1 MLLQAE
7 ALVAH
12 VFVAAEG
19 SSGAEDRR
27 YLHDVWRAC
36 EDVLGM
42 TDRVAGLDADP
53 PAGWDAPSASSGV
66 LAARTRPGGGVY
78 QAILRRERDVFCL
91 SVILEPDPSEGIG
104 WPELDARWSRALA
117 EPTRGTVGTVRM
129 FVARLGADATDRV
142 RADELVADV
151 PADAGASALWPERGV
166 AVPDGFMVWEASVPD
181 DRRLERR
188 VVVIARQEGERDL
201 SDWTWIGPGA
211 VLPPLAGYLLNAARL
226 RFQLRIWDDGEG
238 TRRLREDTDA
248 VVGRLLAT
256 VPAASAGRG
265 HGETELID
273 ASRELVSLQT
283 RAMGLADRTARLREM
298 SRTVAIAAA
307 NLAAFGGGTRL
318 GGLFADDRGLAEW
331 FGRRLDDEIAYLD
344 AASQRA
350 GQVGALAD
358 QLLLRDRQRRQESVN
373 LALTGV
379 VGAVLMVLAAIQSLG
394 YDVPLPAPVEPAVV
408 TALGASALLAS
419 LVVLRV
425 VVPDRRWPKV
435 LVRAAVGGV
444 GASLGWVVASAAG
457 GAAAGPGWALL
468 GAGAGFVAGV
478 LGASV
483 PRRLRS
489 TAGR

>member
-19 SSGAEDRR
+19 STGDEDRR
-27 YLHDVWRAC
+27 YLRGVWRAC
-36 EDVLGM
+36 DEVLGM
-42 TDRVAGLDADP
+42 TDGVAGLDADP
-53 PAGWDAPSASSGV
+53 PAGWDGTAAASGV
-66 LAARTRPGGGVY
+66 LAARTRPGSGVQ

-104 WPELDARWSRALA
+104 WAELDARWSRALA
-117 EPTRGTVGTVRM
+117 APTRGTVGTARI
-129 FVARLGADATDRV
+129 FVARLGADATDRA
-142 RADELVADV
+142 RAGELVAGV
-151 PADAGASALWPERGV
+151 PVEEGAAALWPERGI
-166 AVPDGFMVWEASVPD
+166 AVPEGFMVWEASAPD
-181 DRRLERR
+181 DRRVERR
-188 VVVIARQEGERDL
+188 LVVIARRDGEHDL

-226 RFQLRIWDDGEG
+226 RFELRIWDDGEG
-238 TRRLREDTDA
+238 TRRLREDTDT
-248 VVGRLLAT
+248 VVGRLLGT
-256 VPAASAGRG
+256 VTASAGRG
-265 HGETELID
+265 HGEAELID

-298 SRTVAIAAA
+298 ARTVAIAAA
-307 NLAAFGGGTRL
+307 NLAAFGGGTQL
-318 GGLFADDRGLAEW
+318 GGLFADDRALAEW
-331 FGRRLDDEIAYLD
+331 FGRRLDDETAYLD

-373 LALTGV
+373 LGLTGV

-408 TALGASALLAS
+408 TALGAFALLAS

-425 VVPDRRWPKV
+425 VVPDQRWPRV

-444 GASLGWVVASAAG
+444 TASLGWVAASAVG
-457 GAAAGPGWALL
+457 GAEAGPGWAVLS
-468 GAGAGFVAGV
+468 AGVGFVAGV
-478 LGASV
+478 LGVSV

>member
-19 SSGAEDRR
+19 GAGDEDRR
-27 YLHDVWRAC
+27 YLRGVWRAC
-36 EDVLGM
+36 DEVLGM
-42 TDRVAGLDADP
+42 TDGVAGLDADP
-53 PAGWDAPSASSGV
+53 PAGWDETSAASGV
-66 LAARTRPGGGVY
+66 LAARTRPGGGVE

-104 WPELDARWSRALA
+104 WAELDARWSRALA
-117 EPTRGTVGTVRM
+117 APTRGTVGTARI

-142 RADELVADV
+142 RAGELVADV
-151 PADAGASALWPERGV
+151 PVEEGAAALWPERGV
-166 AVPDGFMVWEASVPD
+166 AVPEGFMVWEASAPD
-181 DRRLERR
+181 DRRVERR
-188 VVVIARQEGERDL
+188 LVVIARRDGEHDL

-226 RFQLRIWDDGEG
+226 RFELRIWDDGEG

-256 VPAASAGRG
+256 VTASAGRG
-265 HGETELID
+265 RGEAELID

-298 SRTVAIAAA
+298 SRTVAIGAA
-307 NLAAFGGGTRL
+307 NLAAFGGGAPL
-318 GGLFADDRGLAEW
+318 GGLFADDRALAEW

-373 LALTGV
+373 LGLTGV

-394 YDVPLPAPVEPAVV
+394 YDVPLPKPVEPAVV

-425 VVPDRRWPKV
+425 VVPDQRWPRV

-444 GASLGWVVASAAG
+444 AASLGWVAASAIG
-457 GAAAGPGWALL
+457 GAEAGPGWAML
-468 GAGAGFVAGV
+468 GAGVGFIAGV
-478 LGASV
+478 LGVSV